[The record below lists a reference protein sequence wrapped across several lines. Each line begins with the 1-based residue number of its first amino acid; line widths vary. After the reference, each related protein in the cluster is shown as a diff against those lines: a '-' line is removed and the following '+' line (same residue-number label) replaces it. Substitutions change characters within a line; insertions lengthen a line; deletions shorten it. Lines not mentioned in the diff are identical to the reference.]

1 MMRSLTGLTLQVGA
15 FRGREDR
22 RDDVA
27 LLGFTSGTTGVP
39 KATMHFHRDILAIAD
54 TYARNVLRVTP
65 EDIFVGTPPL
75 AFTFGLGG
83 LAVFPLRFGATAAL
97 LETATPPNL
106 VSLIEELR
114 ATICFTAPT
123 AYRAM
128 LAAMAEGADLSSLRI
143 AVSAGETLPAPVYE
157 AWTRKTGKPILDG
170 TSAPRRCCTS
180 SSRTRWTIMVRD
192 APGGPCRGSR
202 RRSWTRR

>member
-1 MMRSLTGLTLQVGA
+1 M
-15 FRGREDR
+15 
-22 RDDVA
+22 
-27 LLGFTSGTTGVP
+27 
-39 KATMHFHRDILAIAD
+39 
-54 TYARNVLRVTP
+54 
-65 EDIFVGTPPL
+65 
-75 AFTFGLGG
+75 
-83 LAVFPLRFGATAAL
+83 FPLRFGATAAL

-170 TSAPRRCCTS
+170 IGSTEMLHVFVSNTLDDHGPGRTGRPVPGFEAKVVDEAMNEAPRGTVGRLAVRGPPAAAISTICDRPNTS
-180 SSRTRWTIMVRD
+180 KTAGTSPAMPSWRTRTATFTLPPAMTI
-192 APGGPCRGSR
+192 
-202 RRSWTRR
+202 